1 VIDMNISNLA
11 IFEKK
16 GLEHYLSTKLLYGV
30 TSDENGISNNKYE
43 GLKVILDLIEQR

>member
-1 VIDMNISNLA
+1 MNILNLA
-11 IFEKK
+11 IFQKK
-16 GLEHYLSTKLLYGV
+16 GLECYLSTKLLYGV